1 VNSDKPT
8 YGTVAVFAVIFVISN
23 IFLAIMAANILPS
36 AMPLLWILI
45 ILEVFA
51 LAVLF
56 AKAVWWSLPRRVR
69 KTLQDL

>member
-1 VNSDKPT
+1 MNSDKPT

-23 IFLAIMAANILPS
+23 IFLAIMVANILPS